1 MLEVILS
8 SVCVLAYIKEL
19 SYSKKAVMY
28 YVIHVQTGKEDQ
40 VIDEIKRY
48 KDHEASFEV
57 FTPLMKQMRKYKNE
71 WKEVTI
77 KCFPGYIF
85 VETEDIKQL
94 FKDLVYIEG
103 YTRLLGKERGSDG
116 LYLPLSE
123 EESRVIDILYN
134 AESDRTTEISDIVV
148 DEGDKI
154 RVVAGPLMGCE
165 GLIVK
170 KKLHKRLVRIRI
182 SFAGRAVETD
192 VGINFIAKTNI

>member
-1 MLEVILS
+1 
-8 SVCVLAYIKEL
+8 
-19 SYSKKAVMY
+19 MY

-40 VIDEIKRY
+40 VIDEIRRY

-57 FTPLMKQMRKYKNE
+57 FTPLMKQMRKYKGV
-71 WKEVTI
+71 WREVTI

-103 YTRLLGKERGSDG
+103 YTRLLGKEKGSDG

-134 AESDRTTEISDIVV
+134 AESDRTTEISDIIVE
-148 DEGDKI
+148 EGDNI

-182 SFAGRAVETD
+182 SFAGRGIETD
-192 VGINFIAKTNI
+192 VGINLITKINNVT